1 MYAATR
7 IFVSHKPIVVQAF
20 LERVVLEKV
29 RENIYEYKKLNV
41 HLFNS
46 LKKALYKV
54 GPAIR
59 IIGAMC

>member
-1 MYAATR
+1 M
-7 IFVSHKPIVVQAF
+7 VQAF

-54 GPAIR
+54 GLASRKAETI
-59 IIGAMC
+59 C